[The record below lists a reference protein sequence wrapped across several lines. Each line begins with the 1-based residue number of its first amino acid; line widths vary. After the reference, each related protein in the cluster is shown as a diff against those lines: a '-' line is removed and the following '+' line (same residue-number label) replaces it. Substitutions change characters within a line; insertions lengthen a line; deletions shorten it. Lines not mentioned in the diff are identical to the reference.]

1 MKLTN
6 KFNLPEPL
14 VNAVKNQAYSKGS
27 SDITVT
33 QLIQPPLIRHLNA
46 LHHDKVEEDASSRIW
61 ALLGSSV
68 HSILEKAYQGS
79 NARVEER
86 VYAEVNGWKLG
97 GQFDV
102 LEGSTLSDYK
112 ITSVYAKDGKIEWE
126 NQLNVYAWLIEKVK
140 KVPVTSVG
148 IVALIRDWK
157 SREAAT
163 KEGYPEAP
171 IKELPIKL
179 WSFEEREAYIS
190 SRIAKHSACDF
201 ALETDGELP
210 LCTPEEMW
218 EKPTMYAVKKEGAV
232 RAKSV
237 HADKEEAEEALEKAG
252 KGYILE
258 VREGERTRCANF
270 CQVRDFCEQ
279 WKAYNNGN

>member
-6 KFNLPEPL
+6 KFGLPEPL

-126 NQLNVYAWLIEKVK
+126 NQLNVLRWILHKNGTEVNKLQ
-140 KVPVTSVG
+140 
-148 IVALIRDWK
+148 IVAIFRDWRIMESK
-157 SREAAT
+157 KDPEYPNTQVAVLNIPVWTLDEAEAYVKERVALHQLSDPPACNDEERWATPEKWALMKEGGKRAT
-163 KEGYPEAP
+163 KLYDIKPE
-171 IKELPIKL
+171 
-179 WSFEEREAYIS
+179 EE
-190 SRIAKHSACDF
+190 IAKGYY
-201 ALETDGELP
+201 LEHRP
-210 LCTPEEMW
+210 
-218 EKPTMYAVKKEGAV
+218 AVYKRCQEYCAV
-232 RAKSV
+232 NK
-237 HADKEEAEEALEKAG
+237 
-252 KGYILE
+252 
-258 VREGERTRCANF
+258 F
-270 CQVRDFCEQ
+270 CPHFNDVTF
-279 WKAYNNGN
+279 